1 MFKNFFLLLAFVSAP
16 FHAWSDTIKEDIY
29 WAVVRADSANLVHPG
44 IDVSKFQEQRQFS
57 NELADNA
64 CKGSTTAY
72 GKLEA
77 AASLGNAT
85 ANTALA
91 WLYGAQHCHYFQNN
105 PELVTSLYK
114 RAAEQGYPIAMTSY
128 GIKLLRGEGTA
139 KNPYV
144 GTVYLIN
151 AAISGWDDAGL
162 FLAEHI
168 LLGANAEYDSDVAQ
182 LLYTEFRDNASN
194 DELIESV
201 ESLLAKH

>member
-1 MFKNFFLLLAFVSAP
+1 MFKNFIFLLIFLSTP
-16 FHAWSDTIKEDIY
+16 FAAWADTTKSDVF
-29 WAVVRADSANLVHPG
+29 WAVLRSDSANLVHPG
-44 IDVSKFQEQRQFS
+44 IEIFEFQEQRQFS
-57 NELADNA
+57 NELANSACEGNA
-64 CKGSTTAY
+64 TTH

-91 WLYGAQHCHYFQNN
+91 WLYGTQHCHYFQNN

-139 KNPYV
+139 KKPYV
-144 GTVYLIN
+144 GTVYLLN
-151 AAISGWDDAGL
+151 AAMAGWGDAGL

-168 LLGANAEYDSDVAQ
+168 LLGINASHDRDVAQ
-182 LLYTEFRDNASN
+182 ALYDHFRTSAYN
-194 DELIESV
+194 DELIRSV
-201 ESLLAKH
+201 ENLLAQH

>member
-1 MFKNFFLLLAFVSAP
+1 MFKNLIFLLIFLSSP
-16 FHAWSDTIKEDIY
+16 FAAWADTTKSDIY
-29 WAVVRADSANLVHPG
+29 WAVLRSDSANLVHPG
-44 IDVSKFQEQRQFS
+44 IELFSFQEQRQFS
-57 NELADNA
+57 NELSDSA
-64 CKGSTTAY
+64 CEGNEEAY

-139 KNPYV
+139 KKPYV
-144 GTVYLIN
+144 GTVYLLN
-151 AAISGWDDAGL
+151 AATSGWGDAGL
-162 FLAEHI
+162 YLAEHI
-168 LLGANAEYDSDVAQ
+168 LLGMNAIHDRNIAQ
-182 LLYTEFRDNASN
+182 ALFDQFRTNSYN
-194 DELIESV
+194 DELIRSV
-201 ESLLAKH
+201 ENLLAQY

>member
-1 MFKNFFLLLAFVSAP
+1 MFKNLIFPLIFLSAP
-16 FHAWSDTIKEDIY
+16 FAAWADTTKIDIY
-29 WAVVRADSANLVHPG
+29 WAVLRSDSANLVHPG
-44 IDVSKFQEQRQFS
+44 IEIFNFQEQRQFS
-57 NELADNA
+57 NELSESA
-64 CKGSTTAY
+64 CEGNQVAY

-85 ANTALA
+85 ANTSLA

-139 KNPYV
+139 KKPYV
-144 GTVYLIN
+144 GTVYLLN
-151 AAISGWDDAGL
+151 AAMSGWGDAGL

-168 LLGANAEYDSDVAQ
+168 LLGVNAEYDREVAQ
-182 LLYTEFRDNASN
+182 ALYDEFRDTAYN

-201 ESLLAKH
+201 ENLLAKR